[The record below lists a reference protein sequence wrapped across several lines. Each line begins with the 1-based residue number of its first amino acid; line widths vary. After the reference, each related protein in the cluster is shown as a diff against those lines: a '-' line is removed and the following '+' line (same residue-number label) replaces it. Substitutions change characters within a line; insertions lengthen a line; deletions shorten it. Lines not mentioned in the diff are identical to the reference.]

1 MDAAPE
7 KTSSSRLA
15 AAPPAAGKRWLKL
28 VPVVLVGA
36 SLGYLIYA
44 AGGFGAVVA
53 SLARLKFWQ
62 LLVCLGFL
70 LADVACDASRYT
82 LVARTLSTP
91 LPWMLGVRVALINL
105 YVAFVTPGAGGA
117 PPAVAWL
124 LKRRGYDGSRAL
136 AIALIKGLVG
146 FYALVPIAVG
156 LLLWAPSETVTGV
169 IRAVL
174 AGSGLGLSALLLLMA
189 LIALF
194 PERAARLIGK
204 LLGSLHKAESDQKLR
219 GWRRLLHWLDGV
231 LQETAYDLGLY
242 LRGPK
247 LWGLSAFVAT
257 LCNIAIFMGLIV
269 FLAPCLGS
277 TASWS
282 ELSLLGALYVV
293 MVYMAPTPG
302 GAGLAEGGGLY
313 IFSSILP
320 EAEAAALVIVWRT
333 FTCYIPFLIGALLM
347 GAELGET
354 APARC

>member
-1 MDAAPE
+1 MDAAPPE
-7 KTSSSRLA
+7 SSRRI
-15 AAPPAAGKRWLKL
+15 AAPVGGKRWLKL
-28 VPVVLVGA
+28 VPVVLIGA

-44 AGGFGAVVA
+44 AGGLAAVVA
-53 SLARLKFWQ
+53 SLARLEGWQ
-62 LLVCLGFL
+62 LLVCFAFLG
-70 LADVACDASRYT
+70 ADVACDASRYT
-82 LVARTLSTP
+82 LVARTLRTP
-91 LPWMLGVRVALINL
+91 LPWWLGVRVALINL

-146 FYALVPIAVG
+146 FYALVPIAMA

-174 AGSGLGLSALLLLMA
+174 MGSGLGLSVLLLLMM

-194 PERAARLIGK
+194 PQLAARSIGR
-204 LLGSLHKAESDQKLR
+204 LFAPLHKAEPQQQLR
-219 GWRRLLHWLDGV
+219 GWRRILRWLDGV
-231 LQETAYDLGLY
+231 LQETAHDFGLY

-247 LWGLSAFVAT
+247 LWGLSAFIAT
-257 LCNIAIFMGLIV
+257 LTNIAIFMGLIV

-277 TASWS
+277 SASLFD
-282 ELSLLGALYVV
+282 LSLLGALYVV

-313 IFSSILP
+313 IFSGVLP

-347 GAELGET
+347 GAELSDNA
-354 APARC
+354 APTNSDG